1 MGRELTIGNWYKA
14 DISIKGSIEA
24 KLGFGDGRMFKMTKE
39 HLVIILRFDLE
50 FKIKPIPLTEDILLK
65 CEGVKHDFNDWYI
78 IEFKDYEMC
87 VNIID
92 KSLTIGDDYSE
103 RLISSN
109 LEYVH
114 QFQNIIFALTNEEL
128 EINL

>member
-1 MGRELTIGNWYKA
+1 VETKTNKIMERELRIGNLVLTTDVLIPYHRIEPEDLVSMK
-14 DISIKGSIEA
+14 DGSFK
-24 KLGFGDGRMFKMTKE
+24 KLGIE
-39 HLVIILRFDLE
+39 
-50 FKIKPIPLTEDILLK
+50 IKPIPLTEDILLK